1 MSLKFYCFIKRCIVP
16 MDERI
21 HRIDTVGG
29 VGNAKQGSQL
39 GKGAISQG
47 QSLQYRNGF

>member
-1 MSLKFYCFIKRCIVP
+1 MNVQGVIYR
-16 MDERI
+16 M
-21 HRIDTVGG
+21 DTVGG

-47 QSLQYRNGF
+47 QSLHYRNGF